1 MLTQLVSFIAIME
14 SQSYRTFK
22 TTKYGDE
29 AFKTIQE
36 YQNPL
41 RLENTIIEDIYF
53 LSKMQ
58 EKRFDTGSL

>member
-1 MLTQLVSFIAIME
+1 ME
-14 SQSYRTFK
+14 SQSYRTSK

-36 YQNPL
+36 YQIPL
-41 RLENTIIEDIYF
+41 RMENTIIEDIYF